1 MAAVSAP
8 DGPARRLDG
17 PWTAIMALPLL
28 AFVVP
33 AGLVVAGPLA
43 SNGWPARLLIFW
55 IALAVVVGWF
65 AGRGRSRRTSPAQV
79 GTWLLVVALIGAMAA
94 AQLRHLTPPEAAGM
108 VRAALVMFPVAIL
121 TLGVAATADRRRCD
135 ALLIASVV
143 GASFSAVVALAQF
156 VSYFDLAQAMQVP
169 GFEVR
174 AGGAGVRGTF
184 QRVMGSAGHPIELAV
199 VSGSLVPV
207 AMHLLRFA
215 ATPLR
220 RYGAA
225 LATALLLVATPV
237 SVSRSGVAALAVAV
251 VVYAVVLNNR
261 QRVTLLVLGIAGAT
275 LFRALVP
282 GLLGALRS
290 LFAGAARD
298 DSVSGRT
305 DDYAV
310 INDFFEQ
317 TPLLG
322 RGLGTFR
329 PEDYFFVD
337 NQYLLA
343 LVEGGAV
350 LLIATVVWFLLA
362 MASAS
367 GAVRRAR
374 TDEDRSRAQAVLAAI
389 AAMGVSG
396 ALFDLFSFE
405 QATLVAFLLCGV
417 AGALWRDG
425 VENGLPLP
433 SVGER
438 LDPQLSLR
446 PPGRPTRHARHTP
459 GPDGTGPHG
468 DGPEREG
475 AQVG

>member
-1 MAAVSAP
+1 
-8 DGPARRLDG
+8 
-17 PWTAIMALPLL
+17 
-28 AFVVP
+28 
-33 AGLVVAGPLA
+33 
-43 SNGWPARLLIFW
+43 
-55 IALAVVVGWF
+55 
-65 AGRGRSRRTSPAQV
+65 V
-79 GTWLLVVALIGAMAA
+79 GTWLLVLALIGATAA
-94 AQLRHLTPPEAAGM
+94 AQLRHLAPPEAAGM
-108 VRAALVMFPVAIL
+108 VRATLVMFPVAIL
-121 TLGVAATADRRRCD
+121 ALGIAATADRRRCD
-135 ALLIASVV
+135 ALLVAIIV
-143 GASFSAVVALAQF
+143 GASFSALIAVAQF
-156 VSYFDLAQAMQVP
+156 VSYFDVAQAMHVP
-169 GFEVR
+169 GLEVR

-199 VSGSLVPV
+199 ISGSLVPL

-215 ATPLR
+215 TTPLR

-251 VVYAVVLNNR
+251 VVYAVVLTNR
-261 QRVTLLVLGIAGAT
+261 QRVTLLVLAVAGAT

-290 LFAGAARD
+290 LFTGAAQD

-305 DDYAV
+305 ADYAV
-310 INDFFEQ
+310 IDDFFQQ

-343 LVEGGAV
+343 LVEGGVV
-350 LLIATVVWFLLA
+350 LLAATVVWFLLA
-362 MASAS
+362 MASAR
-367 GAVRRAR
+367 GAARRAR

-389 AAMGVSG
+389 TAIGVSG

-405 QATLVAFLLCGV
+405 QATVLVFLLCGV

-433 SVGER
+433 SVRER
-438 LDPQLSLR
+438 LDPQLPPRRRGR
-446 PPGRPTRHARHTP
+446 PPRHARRALA
-459 GPDGTGPHG
+459 GPDGAGVEGSGPG
-468 DGPEREG
+468 REG
-475 AQVG
+475 ATVG